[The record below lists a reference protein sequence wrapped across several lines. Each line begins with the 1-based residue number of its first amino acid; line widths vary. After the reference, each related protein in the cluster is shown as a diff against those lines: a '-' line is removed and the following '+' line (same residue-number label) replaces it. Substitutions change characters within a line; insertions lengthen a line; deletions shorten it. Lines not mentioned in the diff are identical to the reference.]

1 MVLGT
6 KDKAARAQMFGEKA
20 ANLNEAVD
28 MLRASEVVA
37 QHIKEIDQGTS
48 EGVVHF
54 NKREKADRG
63 PAKSLYL

>member
-1 MVLGT
+1 
-6 KDKAARAQMFGEKA
+6 MFREKV

-28 MLRASEVVA
+28 MLRASEVAA

-48 EGVVHF
+48 EEVVHF
-54 NKREKADRG
+54 NKREKANRS